1 MVDDGLMDRF
11 GIDEVYGMHNAPGV
25 PIGEIV
31 TRPGP
36 LQASADEF
44 EIVVTGSAATR
55 RNRTRRWTRRSS
67 PRRSW

>member
-1 MVDDGLMDRF
+1 MIDDGLIDRF

-25 PIGEIV
+25 PLGTIM

-44 EIVVTGSAATR
+44 EIVVTGLGATR
-55 RNRTRRWTRRSS
+55 PNRTRQ
-67 PRRSW
+67 